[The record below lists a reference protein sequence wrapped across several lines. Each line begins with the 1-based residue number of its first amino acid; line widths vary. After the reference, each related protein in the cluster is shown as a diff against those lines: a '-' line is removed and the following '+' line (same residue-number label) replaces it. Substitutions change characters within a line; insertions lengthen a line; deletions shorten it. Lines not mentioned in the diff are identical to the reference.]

1 MPAAQYDFANGSCDG
16 NPLEVGATFSN
27 QLIWQKEDTVAT
39 ALAQSVADAAALL
52 KGYVAD
58 KVCPIYAPV
67 DITGY
72 TAKMQVRKKPGAPL
86 VLEMSTQNGRITFTP
101 LTGIINIVVQAADT
115 ALLVPGLY
123 RYDLDL
129 TDQAGFVTRF
139 IQGAF
144 EIVET
149 ITT

>member
-27 QLIWQKEDTVAT
+27 QLIWQKEDLVAT
-39 ALAQSVADAAALL
+39 ASAQAIVDSVALSQ
-52 KGYVAD
+52 GYIAD
-58 KVCPIYAPV
+58 RVCPIYSPV
-67 DITGY
+67 NITGY
-72 TAKMQVRKKPGAPL
+72 AAKMQVRKKPGSPL
-86 VLEMSTQNGRITFTP
+86 VLEMSTLNNRITLDP
-101 LTGIINIVVQAADT
+101 LNGILNIVVQAADT
-115 ALLVPGLY
+115 AILVPGLY